1 MLTNLYSF
9 TNEIGNGKIMTMN
22 SLIFAKRIKAIR
34 MRERL
39 TQRELGLRLGLS
51 QQSIASWE
59 MGRSYP
65 DALMLAEISTKF
77 QVSTD
82 YLLGLT
88 ENPTPLPEISEEE
101 MAELEVRA
109 DREAI
114 PMTEEELVALVPP
127 QMQDAIK
134 TLIQVELIKAEKRRK
149 SNKSADSKE

>member
-1 MLTNLYSF
+1 
-9 TNEIGNGKIMTMN
+9 
-22 SLIFAKRIKAIR
+22 

-39 TQRELGLRLGLS
+39 TQRELGQRLGLA

-88 ENPTPLPEISEEE
+88 DNPTPFPQISAEE
-101 MAELEVRA
+101 MAKLEARA
-109 DREAI
+109 DREAV
-114 PMTEEELVALVPP
+114 PMTEDELVSIMPP
-127 QMQDAIK
+127 EMQDAVR
-134 TLIQVELIKAEKRRK
+134 TLIQVELIKAEKRK
-149 SNKSADSKE
+149 NTENSADSKE

>member
-22 SLIFAKRIKAIR
+22 SMIFAKRIKAIR

-88 ENPTPLPEISEEE
+88 ENSTPFPEISEEK
-101 MAELEVRA
+101 MAELEARA
-109 DREAI
+109 DREAV

-134 TLIQVELIKAEKRRK
+134 TLIQVELIKAEERK
-149 SNKSADSKE
+149 KNRK